1 MKNPMSLKGRTIF
14 ITGAGQGI
22 GLATAQQAYELDANL
37 VLVDINQETLD
48 EMTRQFESGRVL
60 ACAGNITDSVEVA
73 AIFQQSIERFG
84 ALNGLVNCAGII
96 RPAMIHK
103 MTDDQWKQVIDVNLT
118 GSYYC
123 VQAFGQAALAHIEA
137 GNNVPRSIVNVSSI
151 AGRAG
156 TIGQINYSAAK
167 AGLFGVSM
175 SAAREWA
182 KYDIRANS
190 VCFGLVETPMTETVR
205 GEKFRDMALSK
216 IPMNRWSTVE
226 EAAQPI
232 CFLLSGASSFITGQT
247 INIDGGAY
255 MSS

>member
-1 MKNPMSLKGRTIF
+1 MKNPMSLQARTIV

-22 GLATAQQAYELDANL
+22 GLATAQQSYELDANL
-37 VLVDINQETLD
+37 VLVDINQDTLN
-48 EMTRQFESGRVL
+48 EVARQFDSQRVL
-60 ACAGNITDSVEVA
+60 VCAGNITDSSAVE
-73 AIFQQSIERFG
+73 AIFQQAVERFG
-84 ALNGLVNCAGII
+84 VLNGLVNCAGII

-103 MTDDQWKQVIDVNLT
+103 MTDEQWKQVIDVNLS

-123 VQAFGQAALAHIEA
+123 VQAFGKAALAQIEA
-137 GNNVPRSIVNVSSI
+137 GNSAPRSIVNVSSI
-151 AGRAG
+151 AGRMG

-167 AGLFGVSM
+167 AGLFGISM

-182 KYDIRANS
+182 KFDIRSNS
-190 VCFGLVETPMTETVR
+190 VCFGLVETPMTEVAR
-205 GEKFRDMALSK
+205 GEKFRDIALSK
-216 IPMNRWSTVE
+216 IPMNRWSRVE
-226 EAAQPI
+226 EASQPI

>member
-1 MKNPMSLKGRTIF
+1 MSNPMSLSGRTIV
-14 ITGAGQGI
+14 ITGASQGI
-22 GLATAQQAYELDANL
+22 GLATAQLAYELGANL
-37 VLVDINQETLD
+37 VLVDIAKDTLNQVAI
-48 EMTRQFESGRVL
+48 QFDSERVL
-60 ACAGNITDSVEVA
+60 ICEGNITDSGAVDT
-73 AIFQQSIERFG
+73 IFESATERFG

-123 VQAFGQAALAHIEA
+123 VQAFGRAALARISTGE
-137 GNNVPRSIVNVSSI
+137 VSPRSIVNVSSI

-167 AGLFGVSM
+167 AGLFGLSM

-182 KYDIRANS
+182 KHDIRSNS
-190 VCFGLVETPMTETVR
+190 VCFGLVETPMTEVAR
-205 GEKFRDMALSK
+205 GEKFRDVALSK
-216 IPMNRWSTVE
+216 IPMNRWSKVE
-226 EAAQPI
+226 EASQPI